1 MKELFAGMTTR
12 YKAAE
17 KRVADAETALQR
29 ASRLRLA
36 QLMKL
41 EPRQRLEQ
49 IDDAALTA
57 ADRAKLRR
65 SIAVSLRHRKS
76 DAVRFGSRSLFRVAR
91 SWLRYVPAAAIL
103 VAIVSAPS
111 AVIYK
116 ARKNTNEIVVLPQP
130 LDFNWILP
138 NGVMERKTMPAGT
151 RLAIARRSNTSAVA
165 RRWIKQQ
172 GYATAEVNI
181 RER

>member
-12 YKAAE
+12 YKTAE

-65 SIAVSLRHRKS
+65 SIAVSLRHRKT
-76 DAVRFGSRSLFRVAR
+76 DAVRFGS
-91 SWLRYVPAAAIL
+91 
-103 VAIVSAPS
+103 
-111 AVIYK
+111 
-116 ARKNTNEIVVLPQP
+116 
-130 LDFNWILP
+130 
-138 NGVMERKTMPAGT
+138 
-151 RLAIARRSNTSAVA
+151 
-165 RRWIKQQ
+165 
-172 GYATAEVNI
+172 
-181 RER
+181 